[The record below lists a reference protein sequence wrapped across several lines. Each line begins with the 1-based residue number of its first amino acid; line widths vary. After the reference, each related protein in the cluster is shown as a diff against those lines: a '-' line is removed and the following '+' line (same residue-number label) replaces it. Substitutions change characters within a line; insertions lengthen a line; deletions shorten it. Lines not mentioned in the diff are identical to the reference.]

1 MLIISNYP
9 LKFTRNSKQYVV
21 QNEYIRFY
29 LSIKNKKEKYQL
41 NVIINSRLNWLLDN
55 IIKDIIEQQK

>member
-9 LKFTRNSKQYVV
+9 LKFARNSKQYVV